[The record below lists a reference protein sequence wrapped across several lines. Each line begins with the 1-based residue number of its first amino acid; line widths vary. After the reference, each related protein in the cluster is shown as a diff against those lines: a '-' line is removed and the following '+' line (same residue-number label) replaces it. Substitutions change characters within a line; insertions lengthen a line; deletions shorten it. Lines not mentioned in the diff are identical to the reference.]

1 MNLLK
6 RFIYVFTFNLTLFFI
21 LMLGIQNSNV
31 KNKVNFDSIETKN
44 YQATEE
50 DLRYFEN
57 LFETKILEKNIKD
70 ILKLKKIRQFVLE
83 IS

>member
-1 MNLLK
+1 MN
-6 RFIYVFTFNLTLFFI
+6 
-21 LMLGIQNSNV
+21 
-31 KNKVNFDSIETKN
+31 N

-50 DLRYFEN
+50 DLRYFKN
-57 LFETKILEKNIKD
+57 LFERIILEKNIKD